1 MTALHRP
8 SLPGA
13 RTRPAFFTGIGR
25 IAGLAV
31 LALALGAGLSGCV
44 GYSPGGLAPGASEAT
59 VRAQMGEPSGRHT
72 LAEGRSRLE
81 YARGP
86 AGRHTYML
94 DFDAA
99 GRLQSWAQVLTE
111 ANFARVQPGWT
122 AEQVLTELGRPTQEQ
137 VFPMGQV
144 RVWSYRFDSW
154 DCSWFQVSVVLRD
167 GRVTETGMGP
177 DPRCNAPDDH
187 RD

>member
-1 MTALHRP
+1 MTPLKKS

-13 RTRPAFFTGIGR
+13 GSRPGFLTWLGWNA
-25 IAGLAV
+25 ALAALAV
-31 LALALGAGLSGCV
+31 LSGCA
-44 GYSPGGLAPGASEAT
+44 GYSPSGLTPGATEAA
-59 VRAQMGEPSGRHT
+59 VRAQMGGPTGRHA
-72 LAEGRSRLE
+72 LPEGRSRLE

-99 GRLQSWAQVLTE
+99 GRLQSWTQVLTE
-111 ANFARVQPGWT
+111 PNFARVQPGWT
-122 AEQVLTELGRPTQEQ
+122 AEQLLTELGRPTQEQ
-137 VFPMGQV
+137 VYPLGQV

-154 DCSWFQVSVVLRD
+154 DCSWFQVTVALSD
-167 GRVTETGMGP
+167 ARVTQTGLGP
-177 DPRCNAPDDH
+177 DPRCNAHDNH